1 MDDHCTIQTEHRQKD
16 RRHDVL
22 GQVGDAMILAAKR
35 WRVPLVGFL
44 VGTKARRAWKG
55 PQALSRRVWEAL
67 VASHFFKSFTNDP
80 PPKITALALPGSCS
94 FLSVAHWS
102 SGEHTLPAPP
112 GLALLP

>member
-1 MDDHCTIQTEHRQKD
+1 
-16 RRHDVL
+16 
-22 GQVGDAMILAAKR
+22 MILAAKR

-55 PQALSRRVWEAL
+55 PEAL